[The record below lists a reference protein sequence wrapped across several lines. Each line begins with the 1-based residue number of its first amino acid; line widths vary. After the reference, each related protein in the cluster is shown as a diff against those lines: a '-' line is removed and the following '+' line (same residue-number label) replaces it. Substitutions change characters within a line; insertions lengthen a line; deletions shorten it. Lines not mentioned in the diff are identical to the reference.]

1 MSLFAYILLYKPW
14 SEMFFYTSSLL
25 NFQKFC
31 CELLFWAGI
40 LKKHKLCRGQM
51 GSVASENSLL
61 QSLLVS
67 YFAVVIWMCSDFRS
81 VFVSGTAGCVATLLH
96 DAVMNPAE
104 GKGSILRVKMCIYI
118 FFFISKQQFW
128 VSVRKPTGATP
139 GPTIFTCWPQPCS
152 FT

>member
-1 MSLFAYILLYKPW
+1 MSLFAYILLYKAW

-118 FFFISKQQFW
+118 FFFYFKTAVLGFSKETYRCHTW
-128 VSVRKPTGATP
+128 ANYLHMLAAAL
-139 GPTIFTCWPQPCS
+139 
-152 FT
+152 